1 MTKSPCSKPT
11 AANLGGK
18 KSGTSAATKSAAG
31 GGKGERNMVGSAA
44 SGAIRNFA
52 GFGGVP
58 KGKKK

>member
-1 MTKSPCSKPT
+1 MTRTACSKPK
-11 AANLGGK
+11 AANLAGK
-18 KSGTSAATKSAAG
+18 SKGTSAATKSAAG